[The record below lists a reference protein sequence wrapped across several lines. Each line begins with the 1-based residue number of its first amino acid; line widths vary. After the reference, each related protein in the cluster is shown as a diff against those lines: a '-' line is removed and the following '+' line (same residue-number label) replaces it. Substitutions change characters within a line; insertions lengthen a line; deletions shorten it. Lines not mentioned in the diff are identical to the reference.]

1 MEVRISETS
10 NVPDGARGR
19 TGGQA
24 MTDVSRDL
32 SMTLRRAIDRL
43 LQGVPMTALKRAAG
57 RLTGAYRDG
66 GGAGAMT
73 GDTDRLA
80 YAAVRAPATFAAMRA
95 VLAELRR
102 RAPGFDAR
110 SLLDLGSGPGT
121 ALWSAWET
129 WERLDAATHVD
140 LDAAMGHLGERLLE
154 GSAVARQVRSTWRT
168 LDLAGRSAEAGIRA
182 LGAHDL
188 VLFGYSLGELPE
200 DRRAEAVDAAW
211 DVTTGALVIV
221 EPGTPA
227 GTARVLAAREQ
238 LLARGAAVAAPCP
251 HGADCPLP
259 ADDWCHF
266 GARLNRSAVQ
276 RRLKEASLGY
286 EDEKYAYVALMR
298 EAADP
303 CAARVLRRP
312 RVEKGHVT
320 LHLCER
326 DGLRTSVVAR
336 RDRES
341 FRAARKVG
349 WGDAW
354 NPT

>member
-1 MEVRISETS
+1 
-10 NVPDGARGR
+10 
-19 TGGQA
+19 
-24 MTDVSRDL
+24 MTDAPRDVS
-32 SMTLRRAIDRL
+32 MALRGAVDRL
-43 LQGVPMTALKRAAG
+43 LDGVPMAALHRAAA

-66 GGAGAMT
+66 AAGSAMA
-73 GDTDRLA
+73 GDIDRLA

-102 RAPGFDAR
+102 RAPGLDAH

-129 WERLDAATHVD
+129 CERLEAATHVD
-140 LDAAMGHLGERLLE
+140 RDAAMGHLGERLLE
-154 GSAVARQVRSTWRT
+154 GSGVARQVRSTWRT
-168 LDLAGRSAEAGIRA
+168 LDLAARGAGEQLGA
-182 LGAHDL
+182 FGAHDL
-188 VLFGYSLGELPE
+188 VLFGYVLGELPE
-200 DRRAEAVDAAW
+200 ERRAETVDAAW
-211 DVTTGALVIV
+211 GVTAGALVIV

-227 GTARVLAAREQ
+227 GTARVLAARKQ
-238 LLARGAAVAAPCP
+238 LLARGAVVAAPCP

-286 EDEKYAYVALMR
+286 EDEKYAYVALTR

-312 RVEKGHVT
+312 RIEKGHVT
-320 LHLCER
+320 LRLCER
-326 DGLRTSVVAR
+326 DGVGTSVVAR
-336 RDRES
+336 RDRDG